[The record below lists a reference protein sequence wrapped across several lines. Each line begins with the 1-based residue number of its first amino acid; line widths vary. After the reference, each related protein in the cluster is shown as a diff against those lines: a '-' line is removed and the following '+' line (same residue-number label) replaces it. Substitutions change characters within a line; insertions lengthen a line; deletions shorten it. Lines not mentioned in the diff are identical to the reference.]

1 MPGARRTRKGQTQVG
16 NNSKAPLGEVWDT
29 TSAPQEFDGRANT
42 NSGDKGQ
49 EPGGR
54 WSPAYYE
61 SGPTV
66 ISKYNIRKP

>member
-1 MPGARRTRKGQTQVG
+1 MPGTRRTRKGQTG
-16 NNSKAPLGEVWDT
+16 RKKGSEAPSGEVWDKE
-29 TSAPQEFDGRANT
+29 SLLEFDGRKNT
-42 NSGDKGQ
+42 NAGSQGK

-61 SGPTV
+61 TPAVV